1 MSNFSKEGGIGV
13 PESTRRDTTYCV
25 RIWKEWCKHRQ
36 DTSSCNIPPLS
47 AITAS
52 ELQYWLTRFITEVRK
67 KNAVEYRY
75 PPNTLLHICTG
86 IIRYLRNNG
95 HPSMDIFKD
104 EIFAEFRVTLDAEV
118 KRLTAIGLGSKKRQ
132 AEPLS
137 EENEEQLWEKG
148 LLGDHNPVSLL
159 NTIVF
164 MNGLYF
170 ALRSGSEHRN
180 LRFASSQLEIVERE
194 GEWPYVLY
202 TEDSSKN
209 HPAGLKGRNSKRKV
223 VKHHNNVENAKR
235 CFVRLLQKYKR
246 LCPPDPKRN
255 SFYLRPLK
263 KPTDTV
269 WFSREP
275 IGHNKLSKIV
285 GKMCSEAGIEGF
297 SHKPFPACHQCN

>member
-1 MSNFSKEGGIGV
+1 MSNFSKRRRNGV

-25 RIWKEWCKHRQ
+25 RIWNEWCKHRQ

-67 KNAVEYRY
+67 KNGVEY

-104 EIFAEFRVTLDAEV
+104 EIFAEFRVTLDAEM

-148 LLGDHNPVSLL
+148 SLGDHNPVSLL

-164 MNGLYF
+164 MSG
-170 ALRSGSEHRN
+170 ALFR
-180 LRFASSQLEIVERE
+180 
-194 GEWPYVLY
+194 
-202 TEDSSKN
+202 
-209 HPAGLKGRNSKRKV
+209 
-223 VKHHNNVENAKR
+223 
-235 CFVRLLQKYKR
+235 LQK
-246 LCPPDPKRN
+246 
-255 SFYLRPLK
+255 
-263 KPTDTV
+263 
-269 WFSREP
+269 WF
-275 IGHNKLSKIV
+275 
-285 GKMCSEAGIEGF
+285 
-297 SHKPFPACHQCN
+297 